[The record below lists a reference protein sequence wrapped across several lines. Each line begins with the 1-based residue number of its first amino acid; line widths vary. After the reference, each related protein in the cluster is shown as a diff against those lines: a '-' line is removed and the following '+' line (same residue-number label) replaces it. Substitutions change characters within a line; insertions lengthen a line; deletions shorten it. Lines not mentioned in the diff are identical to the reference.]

1 MKQLLRTK
9 SPFEIHEDNG
19 HTLHRHLGPG
29 ALVALG
35 IGVII
40 GTGIFVLTG
49 TAAANYAG
57 PALILSF
64 VLAALACGLAGL
76 CYAEMASMI
85 PVSGSAYSYAY
96 VTLGEFIAWF
106 IGWNLML
113 EYLFASAAVAVGWS
127 GYVVSLLD
135 QIGLHLPDHLTHAPF
150 AKAPDGHGLV
160 STGALLNFPAVF
172 VVAMMSALCY
182 VGIRQASWVNNIVVV
197 VKLAVILLFIGF
209 GLAYVDTAHWT
220 PFIPE
225 NTGKFGQFGLS
236 GIVTGAAVIF
246 FAYIGFDCV
255 STAAQEAKN
264 PQRDMPIGIL
274 GSLVICTVLYV
285 AMTAVMTGMVP
296 YTELNVPAPVAL
308 ALDRYPELA
317 WLAVPVKLG
326 AIAGITSVILVL
338 LYGQSRIF
346 LTMSRDGLL
355 PPTMGR
361 VHPRFKTPHV
371 STLITGVCSA
381 ITAGLLPVDL
391 LGEMVSI
398 GTLLAFAVVCVS
410 VLVLRY
416 TRPELPRGFRTPWPW
431 FTCLGGAGVAGYLMY
446 ALPADTWLRLVVWT
460 LIGLGVY
467 FLYGI
472 RHSRLRA
479 G

>member
-135 QIGLHLPDHLTHAPF
+135 QIGLHLPDHLTRAPF

-410 VLVLRY
+410 VLLLRY